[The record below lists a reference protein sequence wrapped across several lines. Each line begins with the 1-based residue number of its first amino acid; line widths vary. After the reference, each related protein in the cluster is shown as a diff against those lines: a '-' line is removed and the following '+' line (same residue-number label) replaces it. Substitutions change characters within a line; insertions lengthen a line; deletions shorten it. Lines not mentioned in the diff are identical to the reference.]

1 MDQIVMAL
9 TSKHAVAIGLYSHVQ
24 YTFSCSPLVAD
35 SQLSCKFKPS
45 QDSLRQDEY
54 KRQPPEWHGLLVDQ
68 DLYQNATVD
77 PWMSAAA
84 KPCQPDWGR
93 SITVLLM
100 KYFHF
105 THMLMLWEFA
115 LGVIIHCLIP
125 TVCVTHARW
134 PFILCRFLT
143 REAIGR
149 TSHSFSKKPGFQF
162 SLLFG
167 FVRRMNLFCHKEYQY
182 T

>member
-77 PWMSAAA
+77 PSKTMPARLEKVNYS
-84 KPCQPDWGR
+84 
-93 SITVLLM
+93 
-100 KYFHF
+100 
-105 THMLMLWEFA
+105 
-115 LGVIIHCLIP
+115 VIDE
-125 TVCVTHARW
+125 
-134 PFILCRFLT
+134 IL
-143 REAIGR
+143 
-149 TSHSFSKKPGFQF
+149 SFSTYVNVMGICFWSHH
-162 SLLFG
+162 SLSNTNSVCDPCTLTF
-167 FVRRMNLFCHKEYQY
+167 Y
-182 T
+182 TM

>member
-68 DLYQNATVD
+68 DLYQMPQLT
-77 PWMSAAA
+77 P
-84 KPCQPDWGR
+84 
-93 SITVLLM
+93 
-100 KYFHF
+100 
-105 THMLMLWEFA
+105 E
-115 LGVIIHCLIP
+115 CLRQQN
-125 TVCVTHARW
+125 HASQTGEGQ
-134 PFILCRFLT
+134 LQC
-143 REAIGR
+143 
-149 TSHSFSKKPGFQF
+149 
-162 SLLFG
+162 
-167 FVRRMNLFCHKEYQY
+167 Y
-182 T
+182 